1 MIRRKEALFAAA
13 VFGLVAAPLPAAA
26 QVDTTARDTARAHLR
41 DSTPS
46 PPDTTPHYL
55 ATFAL
60 PLPAGP
66 LPRGT
71 RYAFDADSLRFSDVA
86 TLADLLLHVPGVY
99 VARGGAYGAP
109 EVVLYGARGP
119 QGIEVYWD
127 GAPYLPLGRDSV
139 FLDVARI
146 SLAPLERVDV
156 VVLPAVLRVY
166 LTTARQRSTI
176 PSSSVRI
183 QTGDLSVAD
192 YRGTFARRWRSGL
205 GLSVA
210 ADWNAINDDAATSTT
225 AFNSVDLWLK
235 GEYVPD
241 GRLGISYEILSST
254 WDRSARTG
262 VVGRWRFKRQDGLLR
277 AFAGTR
283 ADGLG
288 LRVEGALLRTSLS
301 RDTVI
306 AGRSVAIAQ
315 LAARQTWR
323 RASLAVTTRVTD
335 FQPRSSLEV
344 QGGWTPVGP
353 LTLAADGRIARYDGR
368 RTGRRAHAS
377 AGVSL
382 PLGFSLHGDVASTRD
397 APAAALTTGGTQWAM
412 DVSGGVRWEGRCA
425 MLEVAGVQRDPYQP
439 AGFPSG
445 LSGRDS
451 INGFGPVP
459 RSNYLQISASV
470 RPLPGLT
477 LSGWY
482 FEPLRGG
489 GDFEPPRHARFS
501 ATFFSR
507 FWRVYR
513 SGVFA
518 LRAEFAVESW
528 STGLGGVRRDTLGS
542 VVQVPLA
549 GATFIENDL
558 QMQIV
563 GVTAFW
569 TIRNS
574 NFFRGSYVHGLS
586 YPRRF
591 QYFGVRWNFAN

>member
-1 MIRRKEALFAAA
+1 MSRRWAALCAAA
-13 VFGLVAAPLPAAA
+13 VLGLAAAPLPAAA
-26 QVDTTARDTARAHLR
+26 QADTTARDSARTRLR
-41 DSTPS
+41 DSTPA
-46 PPDTTPHYL
+46 PPDTIPHYL

-60 PLPAGP
+60 PIPAGP

-71 RYAFDADSLRFSDVA
+71 RYTFDADSLRFSDVS

-109 EVVLYGARGP
+109 EVVLYGARGA

-139 FLDVARI
+139 YLDVARI
-146 SLAPLERVDV
+146 PLAPLERVDV
-156 VVLPAVLRVY
+156 VVLPSVLRVY

-176 PSSSVRI
+176 PSSSIRI

-205 GLSVA
+205 GLAVVG
-210 ADWNAINDDAATSTT
+210 DWNAINDDAGTSTT
-225 AFNSVDLWLK
+225 GFNSVDLWLK
-235 GEYVPD
+235 GEYIPS

-254 WDRSARTG
+254 WDRSARAG
-262 VVGRWRFKRQDGLLR
+262 VVERWRFKRQDGLLR
-277 AFAGTR
+277 VFAGTR

-301 RDTVI
+301 RDTAV
-306 AGRSVAIAQ
+306 AGRSGALAQ
-315 LAARQTWR
+315 VTARQTWR

-335 FQPRSSLEV
+335 FQPRSSVEV
-344 QGGWTPVGP
+344 QGGWTPVGL
-353 LTLAADGRIARYDGR
+353 LTLAADGRIAQYAGT
-368 RTGRRAHAS
+368 RTGRRLHAG
-377 AGVSL
+377 AGLTL

-397 APAAALTTGGTQWAM
+397 PPAPALTSGGTKWAL
-412 DVSGGVRWEGRCA
+412 DFSGAVRWESRPA
-425 MLEVAGVQRDPYQP
+425 TVEIAGVRRDPYQP

-459 RSNYLQISASV
+459 QSSYLQVSASV

-482 FEPLRGG
+482 FDPLRGG

-507 FWRVYR
+507 FWRVYK

-518 LRAEFAVESW
+518 LRGEFAVESW
-528 STGLGGVRRDTLGS
+528 STGLGGVRRDTLGNAF
-542 VVQVPLA
+542 QVPLA

-558 QMQIV
+558 QIQIV

-569 TIRNS
+569 TVRNS

-591 QYFGVRWNFAN
+591 QYFGVRWNFTN